1 MHRDPFGNL
10 RDWGPVLDMLDSMEE
25 KCLLAECQPG
35 LIRILRYK
43 GNWRLR
49 EEALK
54 RVAQIQAPSED
65 LIFQILDIVAD
76 DNLYYD
82 ARVLASDALV
92 QLLRS
97 VENGFSHEI
106 NREIFKI
113 TEKLKSTPQP
123 PSFNI
128 ALTRL
133 YAEVIVPTDTRSAA
147 QTA

>member
-1 MHRDPFGNL
+1 MDKDPFGNL
-10 RDWGPVLDMLDSMEE
+10 RDWGPVLDQME
-25 KCLLAECQPG
+25 LLAQENRLSDCQSG

-54 RVAQIQAPSED
+54 CAAQIQTPCEA
-65 LIFQILDIVAD
+65 LFFQVLNILAD

-82 ARVLASDALV
+82 ARILASDALIR
-92 QLLRS
+92 LLRCS
-97 VENGFSHEI
+97 ENGCSQDIGQELC
-106 NREIFKI
+106 KI

-123 PSFNI
+123 PFFNK

-133 YAEVIVPTDTRSAA
+133 YAEVDASAA
-147 QTA
+147 APLPVQGV